1 METNVFF
8 QLSIVIAVAAGIA
21 LFMRLIKQPLII
33 GYILTGVIVGPFAL
47 NIIESESVIDVFAS
61 IGIALLLFIIGL
73 GLNPKVVKEVGKVA
87 FITGSVQILL
97 TTIIGFAAGRALGW
111 SKTDSVFAGLCLAFS
126 STIIILKLLSDRKDQ
141 TRLYGKI
148 TIGVLLLQDIV
159 AAGALILVNARS
171 GGSFSVSVLAWLG
184 VKAVI
189 LIGSII
195 LVGWFV
201 LPRMNKFISS
211 NQEFLFLFAIGWGF
225 GAAALFEFF
234 GFSIEIGAL
243 FAGIALA
250 GLPYSQ
256 EVASRLRPLRD
267 FFIVVF
273 FIVLGTRLNI
283 INFNH
288 LILTIVVFVAIVA
301 FAKPLIV
308 MVTMGILGYTKKTS
322 FKTAGALAQISEFSL
337 VFVLIGHKQG
347 LVSNDIANVMTIVAL
362 ITIASSTY
370 AILYSNR
377 IYNLFESKLRFFERS
392 KTHQETDRHRHY
404 DMVLLGYKRGGR
416 EFVKVMQQL
425 NKKYVVIDY
434 DPEIIEHLERKH
446 VHYLYGDVTDLELMG
461 EINLNTVKLVVSS
474 VSDYKTN
481 VFLLNWINS
490 INPRIVFICNADH
503 PNLASE
509 LYGMGASYVILPHY
523 IGSEKISSFIKKNG
537 FNKTEFKHFREKH
550 LEYLEKHY
558 S

>member
-1 METNVFF
+1 MAYDKLIVNMETNVFF

-283 INFNH
+283 VNFDH
-288 LILTIVVFVAIVA
+288 LILTI
-301 FAKPLIV
+301 
-308 MVTMGILGYTKKTS
+308 
-322 FKTAGALAQISEFSL
+322 E
-337 VFVLIGHKQG
+337 IGR
-347 LVSNDIANVMTIVAL
+347 A
-362 ITIASSTY
+362 
-370 AILYSNR
+370 
-377 IYNLFESKLRFFERS
+377 
-392 KTHQETDRHRHY
+392 
-404 DMVLLGYKRGGR
+404 
-416 EFVKVMQQL
+416 
-425 NKKYVVIDY
+425 
-434 DPEIIEHLERKH
+434 H
-446 VHYLYGDVTDLELMG
+446 V
-461 EINLNTVKLVVSS
+461 
-474 VSDYKTN
+474 
-481 VFLLNWINS
+481 
-490 INPRIVFICNADH
+490 
-503 PNLASE
+503 
-509 LYGMGASYVILPHY
+509 
-523 IGSEKISSFIKKNG
+523 
-537 FNKTEFKHFREKH
+537 
-550 LEYLEKHY
+550 
-558 S
+558 